1 MTKGRDGVESRL
13 PYPIPVLSKIFCHSR
28 KVALTLIWYN
38 LCQSLEKYNYI
49 LKKAIYI
56 GQVKEEKDWFHPH
69 LPIPSLPFKYGIQIT
84 SQFQYEK
91 STHESNI
98 FFPFQHNC
106 SLLKPVN
113 FLITSTRPLQ
123 KLPNPRKNN
132 GMKTP

>member
-1 MTKGRDGVESRL
+1 MNQGC
-13 PYPIPVLSKIFCHSR
+13 PIPSLSCRRYIAILE

-49 LKKAIYI
+49 LENAIYI
-56 GQVKEEKDWFHPH
+56 GQIVEEKDWFHPH
-69 LPIPSLPFKYGIQIT
+69 LPTPSLPYKYGIQIT
-84 SQFQYEK
+84 SQVQFQYEK

>member
-1 MTKGRDGVESRL
+1 MELNQGCS
-13 PYPIPVLSKIFCHSR
+13 IPSLSCQRYFAILD
-28 KVALTLIWYN
+28 KVALTLIWYI
-38 LCQSLEKYNYI
+38 LCKSLEKYNYI
-49 LKKAIYI
+49 LKKAIYK
-56 GQVKEEKDWFHPH
+56 GQVIEEKDWFHPH
-69 LPIPSLPFKYGIQIT
+69 LPTPSLPFKYGIQIT
-84 SQFQYEK
+84 SQGQFQYEK